1 MTGTSTGPD
10 KWIRRYHKAPG
21 SPGQLVCFPHAGG
34 SASFY
39 FPVSAALSPAIE
51 VSAVQ
56 YPGRQDRRDEAG
68 IDSIPAL
75 ADAIFRVVRPLADRP
90 LAFFGHSMGAVVAY
104 EVALRLEEHG
114 APPLSRL
121 YVSGRRAPSR
131 HRPEMVHQ
139 QGDDGIIAE
148 LQRLSGTESAL
159 LDDPEALAMILPA
172 IRTDYRAIETYNGDP
187 GRSVSCPLSAISGD
201 SDPRVTLDEAKA
213 WADHTTG
220 PFDLRVYPGGHFYL
234 LEQGPQLIQLIS
246 DDLAAPTAGGA
257 PRPRSGRAG
266 VEPSRG
272 PQTVDAPYEGDIPT
286 AGTEKAVDAIASN
299 ARPR

>member
-1 MTGTSTGPD
+1 MTGPSTGPD

-21 SPGQLVCFPHAGG
+21 SPVQLVCFPHAGG

-56 YPGRQDRRDEAG
+56 YPGRQDRRDEPG
-68 IDSIPAL
+68 IDNIPAL
-75 ADAIFRVVRPLADRP
+75 ADAIFRTIRPLADRP

-114 APPLSRL
+114 APPLLRL
-121 YVSGRRAPSR
+121 YVSGLRAPSR
-131 HRPEMVHQ
+131 YRPEKVHQ

-148 LQRLSGTESAL
+148 LQRLSGTESVL
-159 LDDPEALAMILPA
+159 LNDPEALAMILPA
-172 IRTDYRAIETYNGDP
+172 IRTDYRAVETYQGNPD
-187 GRSVSCPLSAISGD
+187 RSVSCPLSAISGD

-220 PFDLRVYPGGHFYL
+220 PFDLRVYPGGHFYII
-234 LEQGPQLIQLIS
+234 EQGPQLIQLIS
-246 DDLAAPTAGGA
+246 DDLTDPDRWSVQAALH
-257 PRPRSGRAG
+257 PRGS
-266 VEPSRG
+266 
-272 PQTVDAPYEGDIPT
+272 
-286 AGTEKAVDAIASN
+286 GTE
-299 ARPR
+299 